1 MMQLPRALLALALS
15 LTAAPAVAIPE
26 TQPAPPGTE
35 TTRYCIRV
43 KALTGSNVKTVQC
56 WTRAEWAAQD
66 VDVDQVWSRDGVRV
80 IG

>member
-1 MMQLPRALLALALS
+1 MPLP
-15 LTAAPAVAIPE
+15 LTLFAAAVVMTTAPAFAAPE

-43 KALTGSNVKTVQC
+43 AALTGSQIETIQC
-56 WTRAEWAAQD
+56 WTRAEWADQD
-66 VDVDQVWSRDGVRV
+66 VDVDQVWLKDGVRV